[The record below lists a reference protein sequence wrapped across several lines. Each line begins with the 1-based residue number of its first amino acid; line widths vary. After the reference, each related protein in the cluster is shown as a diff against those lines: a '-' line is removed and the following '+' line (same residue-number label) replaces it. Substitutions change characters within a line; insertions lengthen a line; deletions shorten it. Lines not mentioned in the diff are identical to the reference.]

1 MKILFL
7 DLDGVMV
14 PVFGCK
20 GNDLAISKN
29 NQWDVEPFS
38 KLAVKILNEIIEKTD
53 CEIILSSDWRDH
65 FTLPEIQD
73 IFFANSVNKAPIG
86 FTGNSKLYTADKLE
100 IGREAEIREYINT
113 HDIKQWCAVDD
124 LNLSGLGNRFIH
136 CKSPQMGIKQ
146 CSLKEKIISILNREA

>member
-20 GNDLAISKN
+20 GNDLAISKD

-53 CEIILSSDWRDH
+53 CEIILSSDWRNH
-65 FTLPEIQD
+65 FTLSEIWD
-73 IFFANSVNKAPIG
+73 IFFANGVIKAPIG
-86 FTGNSKLYTADKLE
+86 FTGNSKMYTADKLE
-100 IGREAEIREYINT
+100 IGRETEIQEWIDA
-113 HDIKQWCAVDD
+113 HGIKQWCAVDD

-136 CKSPQMGIKQ
+136 CKTPQMGIKQ
-146 CSLKEKIISILNREA
+146 CSIKEKIINVLNGEA